1 MVNFTEIERT
11 DSGVRFRE
19 IESVVTKVYKRV
31 ATTMERKLEDIPSS
45 GLCGLVTDW
54 IKEELDKVPKIKVR
68 KTYQTLGMAMHY
80 YLVLE
85 FSGEEWILDATW
97 QQFLQKSENDR
108 PEFLLLR
115 RKKLVT
121 ELQRLNVPERLH
133 KLWEKPIE
141 VK

>member
-85 FSGEEWILDATW
+85 FSERSGYLMLPGNN
-97 QQFLQKSENDR
+97 FC
-108 PEFLLLR
+108 R
-115 RKKLVT
+115 RVRMTDLSFYY
-121 ELQRLNVPERLH
+121 
-133 KLWEKPIE
+133 
-141 VK
+141 